1 MPDDRSLFRKESEQ
15 ARSAAWLGR
24 VVLIRPISFTFIT
37 ICALGFSIA
46 LGLFFVSGEYTR
58 KARVTGV
65 LAPIEG
71 VAKIIAQQSGIVE
84 TVHVREGDRVQKD
97 AALMVL
103 GDGRAG
109 RAKEDVGK
117 AITSRVA
124 ERRASLL
131 LQIELAATAMR
142 SEQAAFAQRRAGFQ
156 REMEQIDAEMAS
168 QAKRMT
174 IASRG
179 VDRARR
185 LEDIGFLSSAALDH
199 ERDVALDQEARLEQ
213 LRRTRLSLVR
223 ELAAAEF
230 DADTARA
237 RASSQLASLDMQR
250 ASLDQ
255 ERIERDLQYHA
266 AIVAPASG
274 TVATV
279 LIEPGQMVTPGTPLA
294 TIIPEN
300 ATLEGHLYS
309 PSRSI
314 GFVHAGQEVLL
325 RYLAYPHQK
334 FGMHRA
340 SVTAVS
346 RNPMLPN
353 ELGFT
358 PIDGTREPVYRI
370 KVALEGQAIRAYG
383 RLEPLQPGMQVEADI
398 LLDRRRLI
406 EWVFEPLL
414 SLAGRA

>member
-1 MPDDRSLFRKESEQ
+1 VAGDRNLFRKESEQ

-24 VVLIRPISFTFIT
+24 VVLIRPVSFTFIT
-37 ICALGFSIA
+37 ICALAFSIVLA
-46 LGLFFVSGEYTR
+46 LFFISGQYTR
-58 KARVTGV
+58 KARVSGV

-84 TVHVREGDRVQKD
+84 AVHIREGDHVRKD

-109 RAKEDVGK
+109 RAKEDVGE

-124 ERRASLL
+124 ERRDALV
-131 LQIELAATAMR
+131 LQHRLAMTAMR
-142 SEQAAFAQRRAGFQ
+142 SEQAAFAQRRAGFR

-168 QAKRMT
+168 QSKRAA
-174 IASRG
+174 IASNG

-185 LEDIGFLSSAALDH
+185 LEDIGFLSAAALDR
-199 ERDVALDQEARLEQ
+199 ERDAALDQDARLEQ
-213 LRRTRLSLVR
+213 LRRTRLALAR

-237 RASSQLASLDMQR
+237 RALSQLASLDMQR

-266 AIVAPASG
+266 AIVAPAPG
-274 TVATV
+274 FVATV
-279 LIEPGQMVTPGTPLA
+279 LVEAGQMVTPGTPLA

-300 ATLEGHLYS
+300 ATLEGVLYS

-334 FGMHRA
+334 FGLHKA
-340 SVTAVS
+340 SVTSVS
-346 RNPMLPN
+346 RNPMLPS

-370 KVALEGQAIRAYG
+370 KVALEGQSIRAYG